1 MTQFKNNLEAV
12 KRARIEFEKELEDDE
27 NNQWLKDIIEELK
40 ETEKGLEVLKIIKK
54 KGVSFMELALIVSC
68 KSYEEY
74 CIEMKSNRVYLTSY
88 ECMETL
94 KTQEEFDLL
103 KEELLWD

>member
-40 ETEKGLEVLKIIKK
+40 VVEKDLEVLEIFKKYCAYDNALYIKAWEMNEKELK
-54 KGVSFMELALIVSC
+54 KVWEWFKNE
-68 KSYEEY
+68 
-74 CIEMKSNRVYLTSY
+74 
-88 ECMETL
+88 
-94 KTQEEFDLL
+94 
-103 KEELLWD
+103 

>member
-1 MTQFKNNLEAV
+1 MSKGLTPLEA
-12 KRARIEFEKELEDDE
+12 INIITYDYGYDE
-27 NNQWLKDIIEELK
+27 NIKIVNEALKAFE
-40 ETEKGLEVLKIIKK
+40 IIKK
-54 KGVSFMELALIVSC
+54 KGVSFVEIALIVSC

-88 ECMETL
+88 ECMKTL